1 MVPTESGLLKPVE
14 KTRNSKRRRT
24 LDVFFHPK
32 NVAVIGGTEA
42 PHSVGRS
49 ILSNL
54 KEAPFPGTIYPVNP
68 KRDSLLGLRCYRNIA
83 SVPEPVDLAVIA
95 TPAGT
100 VPGVIR
106 ECADEGVPAAII
118 ISAGFREVGE
128 PGAALESEIL
138 EDARRGGMRIVGPN
152 CLGLMSP
159 HYKLNA
165 TFASTMARPGHLGFL
180 SQSGALCTAIL
191 DWSRREMVGFSA
203 FVSVG
208 SMLDVGWGDLIQYL
222 GDDQKTRSIVL
233 YMESVGDA
241 RSFLSA
247 AREVALSKPIIVIK
261 PGRTQAAAKAAASHT
276 GALTGQ
282 DDVLDAAFRRCGVLR
297 VDTIAELFYL
307 AEALDKQPR
316 PKGPR
321 LAIVTNAGGPAVLAT
336 DALLTH
342 GGELAELSSSTIAQL
357 DAFLPPHWS
366 HQNPIDILGDASAER
381 YAKAV
386 DLAVKDPAS
395 DGTLVILAPQA
406 MTDPSAVAEQL
417 AALPKRTAKPLIASW
432 MGGVDVA
439 AGEAI
444 LNQAA
449 IPAYPYPDSAARVF
463 QLMWRYSANLR
474 ALYETPAAFD
484 MEVSDSAR
492 ARAAT
497 VIANPRGKG
506 RTLLTEAESKS
517 LLADYGIPT
526 VPTEIATS
534 VDQAVHAAAR
544 VGYPVVLKLHS
555 ETITHKTDVGGVRLN
570 LPDEDAVRAAYEG
583 IAESI
588 RRSARESDFLGVT
601 VQPMVR
607 ADGYELI
614 LGSSIDSQFGPVI
627 LFGSGGQL
635 VEVYKDRAVGLP
647 PLNTTLARRVM
658 ERTKILTALKG
669 VRGRKPVDLAALER
683 LIVRFSYLITEQVWI
698 KEIDINPL
706 LASPDG
712 LLALD
717 ARVVLHPANL
727 SAPPRSAIRPYPT
740 QYVQPWKFPEGA
752 EVLIRPIRPE
762 DEPLIARF
770 HEQLSERSVYLRYFH
785 LLDLDRRVSHD
796 RLIRTCFNDY
806 DRDIALVADHLN
818 KDTGEHEILAVGRL
832 RKIDASD
839 AELAV
844 LITDEY
850 QGRGLGTEL
859 SRRLVEIAR
868 AEKITR
874 VIAEILPENIH
885 MQRVCRELGF
895 RMDQLSDGGVRAV
908 FETAG

>member
-1 MVPTESGLLKPVE
+1 MA
-14 KTRNSKRRRT
+14 RRRT

-32 NVAVIGGTEA
+32 NVAVIGATEA
-42 PHSVGRS
+42 PHSVGRA

-54 KEAPFPGTIYPVNP
+54 KDAPFAGPIYPVNP
-68 KRDSLLGLRCYRNIA
+68 RHDTLLGLRCYPNIA

-95 TPAGT
+95 TPAST
-100 VPGVIR
+100 VPAVIG
-106 ECADEGVPAAII
+106 ECAATDIPAAII
-118 ISAGFREVGE
+118 ISAGFREIGE
-128 PGAALESEIL
+128 RGASLEQEIL
-138 EDARRGGMRIVGPN
+138 DIGHCSGMRIVGPN
-152 CLGLMSP
+152 CLGLMNP
-159 HYKLNA
+159 HHMLNA
-165 TFASTMARPGHLGFL
+165 TFASSMARPGHLGFI

-222 GDDQKTRSIVL
+222 GDDPKTRSIVL

-247 AREVALSKPIIVIK
+247 AREVALSKPIIAIK

-316 PKGPR
+316 PEGPR
-321 LAIVTNAGGPAVLAT
+321 LTIVTNAGGPAVLAT
-336 DALLTH
+336 DALLMQ
-342 GGELAELSSSTIAQL
+342 GGELAELAPATMAQL

-386 DLAVKDPAS
+386 HLAIQEPAS
-395 DGTLVILAPQA
+395 DGTLVVLAPQA
-406 MTDPSAVAEQL
+406 MTDPASVAQQL
-417 AALPKRTAKPLIASW
+417 AALPKSSAKPLIASW

-444 LNQAA
+444 LNAAA

-463 QLMWRYSANLR
+463 QLMWRYSANLQ
-474 ALYETPAAFD
+474 ALYETPAAWE
-484 MEVSDSAR
+484 MEVSDVARSHAASLIEKAR
-492 ARAAT
+492 AR
-497 VIANPRGKG
+497 G

-517 LLADYGIPT
+517 LLAAYGIPT

-534 VDQAVHAAAR
+534 ADQAVEAAAR
-544 VGYPVVLKLHS
+544 LGYPVVLKLHS

-570 LPDEDAVRAAYEG
+570 LPDEAAVRAAYEAIWDSVG
-583 IAESI
+583 NFAS
-588 RRSARESDFLGVT
+588 ESDFLGVT
-601 VQPMVR
+601 VQPMIQ
-607 ADGYELI
+607 AEGYELI
-614 LGSSIDSQFGPVI
+614 LGSSIDSQFGPVL
-627 LFGSGGQL
+627 LFGGGGQL

-647 PLNTTLARRVM
+647 PLNTTLARRMM

-683 LIVRFSYLITEQVWI
+683 LIVRFSYLVTEQSWI
-698 KEIDINPL
+698 QEIDINPL

-717 ARVVLHPANL
+717 ARVVLHPADL
-727 SAPPRSAIRPYPT
+727 KAAPRLAIRPYPT
-740 QYVQPWKFPEGA
+740 QYVQPWTLPDGTQL
-752 EVLIRPIRPE
+752 LIRPIRPE
-762 DEPLIARF
+762 DEPMIARF
-770 HEQLSERSVYLRYFH
+770 HQHLSERSVYLRYFH
-785 LLDLDRRVSHD
+785 LMDLDRRVSHE
-796 RLIRTCFNDY
+796 RLIRICFNDY
-806 DRDIALVADHLN
+806 DRDIALVA
-818 KDTGEHEILAVGRL
+818 EHASAILAVARL
-832 RKIDASD
+832 RRIDAND

-844 LITDEY
+844 LISDEY

-859 SRRLVEIAR
+859 SRQLVEIAR
-868 AEKITR
+868 AEKMER
-874 VIAEILPENIH
+874 VIAEILPENTH
-885 MQRVCRELGF
+885 MQRVCQELGF
-895 RMDQLSDGGVRAV
+895 RMDQHSDGGVRAV
-908 FETAG
+908 MEIGR

>member
-1 MVPTESGLLKPVE
+1 MS
-14 KTRNSKRRRT
+14 RRAP
-24 LDVFFHPK
+24 LDVLFRPK
-32 NVAVIGGTEA
+32 SVAVVGATEA

-49 ILSNL
+49 ILLNL
-54 KEAPFPGTIYPVNP
+54 KDAPFPGAIYPVNP
-68 KRDSLLGLRCYRNIA
+68 RHEKLLELPCYRSIA
-83 SVPEPVDLAVIA
+83 DIPEVVDLAVIA
-95 TPAGT
+95 TPAAT
-100 VPGVIR
+100 VPGVVR
-106 ECADEGVPAAII
+106 ECAQAGVPGAVI
-118 ISAGFREVGE
+118 ISAGFREIGE
-128 PGAALESEIL
+128 RGAALEEEIL
-138 EDARRGGMRIVGPN
+138 DVARREGMRIVGPN
-152 CLGLMSP
+152 CLGLMNP
-159 HYKLNA
+159 HQLLNA
-165 TFASTMARPGHLGFL
+165 TFASSMARPGNLGFI

-191 DWSRREMVGFSA
+191 DWSRLAMVGFSA

-222 GDDQKTRSIVL
+222 GDDPKTRSIVI

-336 DALLTH
+336 DALLMD
-342 GGELAELSSSTIAQL
+342 GGELAELAPATIAEL

-366 HQNPIDILGDASAER
+366 HENPIDILGDASAER

-386 DLAVKDPAS
+386 DLATKDPGT

-406 MTDPSAVAEQL
+406 MTDPATVAQQL
-417 AALPKRTAKPLIASW
+417 AALPKGAAKPLIASW
-432 MGGVDVA
+432 MGGLDVA
-439 AGEAI
+439 PGEAI

-463 QLMWRYSANLR
+463 QLMWRYSANLQ
-474 ALYETPAAFD
+474 ALYETPDAFE
-484 MEVSDSAR
+484 MEVSDAAR
-492 ARAAT
+492 AQAAAL
-497 VIANPRGKG
+497 IANVRAKG
-506 RTLLTEAESKS
+506 RTLLTEAESKA
-517 LLADYGIPT
+517 LLAAYGIPT
-526 VPTEIATS
+526 VATEIATS
-534 VDQAVHAAAR
+534 EDQAVSAAAR

-555 ETITHKTDVGGVRLN
+555 ETITHKTDVSGVRLN
-570 LPDEDAVRAAYEG
+570 LADETVVRAAFNGIADAVRR
-583 IAESI
+583 IAS
-588 RRSARESDFLGVT
+588 ESDVLGVT

-607 ADGYELI
+607 LEGYELI

-658 ERTKILTALKG
+658 ERTKILRALKG

-683 LIVRFSYLITEQVWI
+683 LIVRFSYLITEQSWI

-706 LASPDG
+706 LASPEG

-717 ARVVLHPANL
+717 ARVVLHPADV
-727 SAPPRSAIRPYPT
+727 SALPRPAIRPYPT
-740 QYVQPWKFPEGA
+740 QYVQPWKFSDGTEI
-752 EVLIRPIRPE
+752 LIRPIRPE
-762 DEPLIARF
+762 DEPMMVRF
-770 HEQLSERSVYLRYFH
+770 HERLSERSVFLRFFH
-785 LLDLDRRVSHD
+785 MVDLERRVSHD
-796 RLIRTCFNDY
+796 RLIRICFNDY
-806 DRDIALVADHLN
+806 DRDIALVADHD
-818 KDTGEHEILAVGRL
+818 KAILAVGRL
-832 RKIDASD
+832 RKIDATD

-868 AEKITR
+868 AEKIER

-895 RMDQLSDGGVRAV
+895 RLDQRPDYGGVRAV
-908 FETAG
+908 YEVAP

>member
-1 MVPTESGLLKPVE
+1 MDKE
-14 KTRNSKRRRT
+14 KIRNAARRRT
-24 LDVFFHPK
+24 LDVFFNPK
-32 NVAVIGGTEA
+32 NVAVIGATEA

-49 ILSNL
+49 LLANL
-54 KEAPFPGTIYPVNP
+54 RDAPFPGAIYPVNP
-68 KRDSLLGLRCYRNIA
+68 RHAALLGLRCYPDID
-83 SVPEPVDLAVIA
+83 SVREPVDLAVIA
-95 TPAGT
+95 TPAHT

-106 ECADEGVPAAII
+106 ECVEAGVPAAII
-118 ISAGFREVGE
+118 ISAGFREIGE
-128 PGAALESEIL
+128 RGAALEAEIL
-138 EDARRGGMRIVGPN
+138 EDGRRGGMRIVGPN

-159 HYKLNA
+159 HHMLNA
-165 TFASTMARPGHLGFL
+165 TFASTMARPGHLGFI

-222 GDDQKTRSIVL
+222 GEDPKTRSIVL
-233 YMESVGDA
+233 YMESVGEA
-241 RSFLSA
+241 RGFLSA

-261 PGRTQAAAKAAASHT
+261 PGRTQAAAKAARSHT

-336 DALLTH
+336 DALLIA
-342 GGELAELSSSTIAQL
+342 GGELAELSAATVAQL
-357 DAFLPPHWS
+357 DGFLSPHWS
-366 HQNPIDILGDASAER
+366 HQNPIDILGDASAEQ
-381 YAKAV
+381 YGKAA
-386 DLAVKDPAS
+386 DLAIQDPAT

-406 MTDPSAVAEQL
+406 LTDPAAVAGQL
-417 AALPKRTAKPLIASW
+417 AGLSTHNAKPLIASW

-444 LNQAA
+444 LNQAG

-463 QLMWRYSANLR
+463 EFMWRYSANLQ

-484 MEVSDSAR
+484 MDVSDAARAHAAALIAHAR
-492 ARAAT
+492 ARE
-497 VIANPRGKG
+497 
-506 RTLLTEAESKS
+506 RTLLTETESKA
-517 LLADYGIPT
+517 LLAAYGIPT
-526 VPTEIATS
+526 VATEIATS
-534 VDQAVHAAAR
+534 AEQAVSVADR
-544 VGYPVVLKLHS
+544 LGYPVVLKLHS
-555 ETITHKTDVGGVRLN
+555 ETITHKTDVGGVRLD
-570 LPDEDAVRAAYEG
+570 LPDETAVRAAYQG
-583 IAESI
+583 ISEAL
-588 RRSARESDFLGVT
+588 RKMGRESDFLGVT

-607 ADGYELI
+607 AEGYELI

-627 LFGSGGQL
+627 LFGGGGQL

-647 PLNTTLARRVM
+647 PLNTTLARRLM

-683 LIVRFSYLITEQVWI
+683 LIVRFSYLITEQSWI

-717 ARVVLHPANL
+717 ARVVLHPADL
-727 SAPPRSAIRPYPT
+727 SLPPRPAIRPYPS
-740 QYVQPWKFPEGA
+740 QYVRPWKFADGA

-762 DEPLIARF
+762 DEPAIARF
-770 HEQLSERSVYLRYFH
+770 HERLSERSVYLRYFH
-785 LLDLDRRVSHD
+785 LIDLDRRVSHD
-796 RLIRTCFNDY
+796 RLIRICFNDY
-806 DRDIALVADHLN
+806 DRDIALVAVDG
-818 KDTGEHEILAVGRL
+818 DTILAVGRL
-832 RKIDASD
+832 KRIDAAD

-850 QGRGLGTEL
+850 QGRGLGREL

-868 AEKITR
+868 AEKMER

-885 MQRVCRELGF
+885 MQRVCHELGF
-895 RMDQLSDGGVRAV
+895 HMELLPDNGGVHAIY
-908 FETAG
+908 EIAPG

>member
-1 MVPTESGLLKPVE
+1 MDLVQS
-14 KTRNSKRRRT
+14 RNSARRRT

-32 NVAVIGGTEA
+32 NVAVIGATEA

-54 KEAPFPGTIYPVNP
+54 RDAPFPGVLYPVNP
-68 KRDSLLGLRCYRNIA
+68 RHNTLLGLRCYRSIA
-83 SVPEPVDLAVIA
+83 SLPEPVDLAVIA
-95 TPAGT
+95 TPSAT

-106 ECADEGVPAAII
+106 ECAAVGVPAAIV
-118 ISAGFREVGE
+118 ISAGFREIGE
-128 PGAALESEIL
+128 SGAALEREIL

-159 HYKLNA
+159 HHMLNA
-165 TFASTMARPGHLGFL
+165 TFASSMARPGHLGFI

-222 GDDQKTRSIVL
+222 GDDPKTRSIVL

-241 RSFLSA
+241 RAFLSA

-261 PGRTQAAAKAAASHT
+261 PGRTQAAARAAASHT

-316 PKGPR
+316 PKGPS

-336 DALLTH
+336 DALLTA
-342 GGELAELSSSTIAQL
+342 GGELAELSAATIAHL

-386 DLAVKDPAS
+386 DLAVQDPAS

-406 MTDPSAVAEQL
+406 MTDPAAVAQQL
-417 AALPKRTAKPLIASW
+417 AALPKNNAKPLIASW
-432 MGGVDVA
+432 MGGLDVA
-439 AGEAI
+439 PGEAI
-444 LNQAA
+444 LNGAG

-463 QLMWRYSANLR
+463 QLMWRYSANLQ
-474 ALYETPAAFD
+474 ALYETPAAFE
-484 MEVSDSAR
+484 MEVSDDAR
-492 ARAAT
+492 ARAGAC
-497 VIANPRGKG
+497 IANARAKG

-517 LLADYGIPT
+517 LLAAYGIPT

-534 VDQAVHAAAR
+534 LEQAVSAAR
-544 VGYPVVLKLHS
+544 QVGYPVVLKLHS
-555 ETITHKTDVGGVRLN
+555 ETITHKTDVGGVRLSLAN
-570 LPDEDAVRAAYEG
+570 DAAVRTAYQG
-583 IAESI
+583 IADSVRNI
-588 RRSARESDFLGVT
+588 AAESDFLGVT
-601 VQPMVR
+601 VQPMVQ
-607 ADGYELI
+607 AEGYELI
-614 LGSSIDSQFGPVI
+614 LGSSIDAQFGPVI

-635 VEVYKDRAVGLP
+635 VEVYKDRSVGLP
-647 PLNTTLARRVM
+647 PLNTTLARRLM

-669 VRGRKPVDLAALER
+669 VRGRKTVDLAALER
-683 LIVRFSYLITEQVWI
+683 LIVRFSYLIMEQGWI

-717 ARVVLHPANL
+717 ARVVLHPPDLKIA
-727 SAPPRSAIRPYPT
+727 PRSAIRPYPT
-740 QYVQPWKFPEGA
+740 QYVQPWMLPDGV

-762 DEPLIARF
+762 DEPMIARF
-770 HEQLSERSVYLRYFH
+770 HERLSERSVYLRYFH

-796 RLIRTCFNDY
+796 RLIRICFNDY
-806 DRDIALVADHLN
+806 DRDIALVA
-818 KDTGEHEILAVGRL
+818 EHGNAILAVARL
-832 RKIDASD
+832 RKIDATD

-868 AEKITR
+868 AEKIER

-895 RMDQLSDGGVRAV
+895 RMEQLPDYGGVHAV
-908 FETAG
+908 YEIEPSSEPRP